1 MATKPVSVGSLRAGR
16 YVVIDGVA
24 CVVKN
29 IQISKPGKH
38 GSTKARIDAVGIVD
52 GTKRIII
59 KPTGD
64 NMESPIIEKET
75 AQVLSIAGNMANVMD
90 MKSYETFDL
99 KIPEEL
105 QNKLKEGA
113 HIQYWIILGEKVM
126 QTIRSQEEKDEE

>member
-1 MATKPVSVGSLRAGR
+1 VGSLRRGR

-38 GSTKARIDAVGIVD
+38 GSTKARIDAVGIIDNV
-52 GTKRIII
+52 KRIII

-64 NMESPIIEKET
+64 NMESPIIEKES
-75 AQVLSIAGNMANVMD
+75 AQVLSIKEDTANVMD
-90 MKSYETFDL
+90 SKTYETFDL

-105 QNKLKEGA
+105 KDQVKEGS
-113 HIQYWIILGEKVM
+113 HIQYWIILGVKVM
-126 QTIRSQEEKDEE
+126 QNIKVQEEKE

>member
-1 MATKPVSVGSLRAGR
+1 MGTKPISVGSLRPGR

-38 GSTKARIDAVGIVD
+38 GSTKARIDAVGIIDNV
-52 GTKRIII
+52 KRIII

-64 NMESPIIEKET
+64 NMESPIIEKES
-75 AQVLSIAGNMANVMD
+75 AQVLSIKDDTANVMD
-90 MKSYETFDL
+90 IKTYETFDL

-105 QNKLKEGA
+105 KDQVKEGS
-113 HIQYWIILGEKVM
+113 HIQYWIILGVKVM
-126 QTIRSQEEKDEE
+126 QNIKVQEDKE